1 MAFQVLGFALWGFVA
16 GIGAWLVV
24 TGRHLPFGLPIG
36 AREGWPLRVFG
47 LIYFVAGAFL
57 ADRAIQGSI
66 SPDGIILNSVTLGL
80 VIWSARQKA
89 RTVERSQPGS

>member
-1 MAFQVLGFALWGFVA
+1 MAFQVFGFALWGCVA
-16 GIGAWLVV
+16 VIGAWLLV
-24 TGRHLPFGLPIG
+24 TGRHVFFGLPIG

-57 ADRAIQGSI
+57 AYRATQGPI
-66 SPDGIILNSVTLGL
+66 SPDGIILNAVTFGL

-89 RTVERSQPGS
+89 RTVERSQPGA